1 MLIFPGTGTAYK
13 AANGVQWVM
22 EGEVFIFISEQ
33 QPQQSRSS
41 QVRLTFKATTEITL
55 LRLYSIW
62 MAKSFI

>member
-1 MLIFPGTGTAYK
+1 MDTAYK

-22 EGEVFIFISEQ
+22 ANEVFISEQ

-62 MAKSFI
+62 MAKPFI